1 MHDEPD
7 ADLNVRR
14 GVISDAQ
21 TLVAY
26 NQAMAL
32 ETEGK
37 ELPPDVVAAGVA
49 GLFERPEHGFYLV
62 AERAGLP
69 VGSLMVTPEWS
80 DWRGGFFWWVQS
92 VYVPAEYRRTGVYRA
107 LYGSVLEAAA
117 AETDV
122 RGVRLYVERENT
134 GARAVYE
141 RLGMDETP
149 YRLYE
154 ALL

>member
-7 ADLNVRR
+7 AVLTVRR
-14 GVISDAQ
+14 GRTDDADM
-21 TLVAY
+21 LVAY

-37 ELPPDVVAAGVA
+37 ELPGDVVAAGVA
-49 GLFERPEHGFYLV
+49 GLLERPEHGFYLV
-62 AERAGLP
+62 AERGGAP

-92 VYVPAEYRRTGVYRA
+92 VFVPAKHRRTGVYRA
-107 LYGSVLEAAA
+107 LYASVLAAA
-117 AETDV
+117 DAEADV

-134 GARAVYE
+134 GARAAYE
-141 RLGMDETP
+141 RLGMEETP